1 MKGKPSWNDCIKPTL
16 RFARYWV
23 KMLVQAMEREIDYT
37 WLLKTYLYLSQ
48 EKVSD
53 AVAHNK
59 YLWWKHKLFSADYS
73 FNPIILYIWSFDHTQ
88 WEWAKYNFIMSRNPL
103 TLGVVVSLLG
113 EVDLE
118 RILRRIVFQAEMI
131 LSNGEKK
138 LFSWNGIRDI
148 HFLPNQS
155 SAVYIIIWGVQ
166 TRGFLVC
173 WTLIRN
179 TEKSMRII
187 CESDWNRI
195 LWNI

>member
-1 MKGKPSWNDCIKPTL
+1 
-16 RFARYWV
+16 
-23 KMLVQAMEREIDYT
+23 
-37 WLLKTYLYLSQ
+37 
-48 EKVSD
+48 
-53 AVAHNK
+53 
-59 YLWWKHKLFSADYS
+59 
-73 FNPIILYIWSFDHTQ
+73 
-88 WEWAKYNFIMSRNPL
+88 MSRNPL

-118 RILRRIVFQAEMI
+118 RNLRRIVFQAEMI

-166 TRGFLVC
+166 IRGFLVY
-173 WTLIRN
+173 WTLIRIA
-179 TEKSMRII
+179 EKSMRII

-195 LWNI
+195 LWNIYSWTIPRITIPRIVLSAAWPVVYQNQLNSVKIDDVTTKMRIGSAISIRVI